1 VNGPTNDK
9 AAPPDAAAPLA
20 GLRVVELA
28 RILAGPWAGQVLA
41 DLGADVIKV
50 ESPEGD
56 DTRNWGP
63 PFVEYADGGRDA
75 AYFHSCNHGKR
86 SVVADLT
93 TPAGAALAKELCA
106 GADVVIENFRRGGLA
121 RFGLD
126 ATTLRAR
133 RPRLIYCSITGF
145 GQDGPLADRPG
156 YDFVVQAMGGIMD
169 LTGEPAGAPQKPG
182 VAYADLFTGLHAVIA
197 IEAALLRRERTGQ
210 GATIDLALLDTQVS
224 MLANQ
229 AMNYL
234 VSGSTPHRLGN
245 AHPNLV
251 PYQVFTVADGELVIA
266 VGNDKQFRR
275 LVEVLG
281 VPGLADDPA
290 MRTNADRV
298 AHRTRVVAAVQ
309 AACLVFTR
317 QALAEQLNRAGV
329 PAGPIQTVAEVF
341 ADPQVGARELRTQ
354 VRSRDGE
361 SVPAVRTP
369 IRIDGQPAPIRRAA
383 PRLGEHQVEIERERA
398 TAPDTTY
405 GGTGPN
411 PTE

>member
-1 VNGPTNDK
+1 MNGPTNDE
-9 AAPPDAAAPLA
+9 AGPPDAAAPLA

-56 DTRNWGP
+56 DTRKWGP

-75 AYFHSCNHGKR
+75 AYFHACNHGKR
-86 SVVADLT
+86 SVVADFAT
-93 TPAGAALAKELCA
+93 TAGAALAKDLCA
-106 GADVVIENFRRGGLA
+106 SADVVIENFRRGGLA
-121 RFGLD
+121 RYGLD
-126 ATTLRAR
+126 AATLRASH
-133 RPRLIYCSITGF
+133 PRLVYCSITGF

-169 LTGEPAGAPQKPG
+169 LTGEPTGSPQKPG

-210 GATIDLALLDTQVS
+210 GATIDLSLLDTQVS

-234 VSGSTPHRLGN
+234 VSGRTPHRLGN

-266 VGNDKQFRR
+266 VGNDTQFRR

-281 VPGLADDPA
+281 VPRLADDPA

-298 AHRTRVVAAVQ
+298 AHRARVVAAVQ

-329 PAGPIQTVAEVF
+329 PAGPIQTVAEAF
-341 ADPQVGARELRTQ
+341 ADPQVRARELRTQ

-369 IRIDGQPAPIRRAA
+369 IRIDGQPAPVRRAA
-383 PRLGEHQVEIERERA
+383 PRLGEHQAEIEA
-398 TAPDTTY
+398 GS